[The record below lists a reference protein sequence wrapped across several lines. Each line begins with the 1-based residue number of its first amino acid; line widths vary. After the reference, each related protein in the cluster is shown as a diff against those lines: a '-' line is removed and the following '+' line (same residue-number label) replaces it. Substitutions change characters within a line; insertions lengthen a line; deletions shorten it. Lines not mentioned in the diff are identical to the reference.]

1 MNEVKTPKKNWF
13 YYYTIVLLILIV
25 LNTFI
30 MPLIQQHSVK
40 EVDYGTFISMTEKKE
55 IGKVEIESNQIVF
68 TNKDESQIY
77 KTGLMDD
84 PNRTERLYESG
95 APARLLNRCP
105 HSSVSCSHGF
115 SHWSFSLPWAS
126 ICPRSS

>member
-13 YYYTIVLLILIV
+13 YYYTIVLLILII

-55 IGKVEIESNQIVF
+55 IGKVEIAIRLFSRIRMNPRF
-68 TNKDESQIY
+68 TR
-77 KTGLMDD
+77 
-84 PNRTERLYESG
+84 P
-95 APARLLNRCP
+95 
-105 HSSVSCSHGF
+105 V
-115 SHWSFSLPWAS
+115 
-126 ICPRSS
+126 

>member
-40 EVDYGTFISMTEKKE
+40 RSITA
-55 IGKVEIESNQIVF
+55 
-68 TNKDESQIY
+68 
-77 KTGLMDD
+77 L
-84 PNRTERLYESG
+84 
-95 APARLLNRCP
+95 
-105 HSSVSCSHGF
+105 SS
-115 SHWSFSLPWAS
+115 A
-126 ICPRSS
+126 

>member
-13 YYYTIVLLILIV
+13 YYYTIVLLILII

-95 APARLLNRCP
+95 A
-105 HSSVSCSHGF
+105 
-115 SHWSFSLPWAS
+115 
-126 ICPRSS
+126 